1 MVHQRRKTLGG
12 KVEDVESNMQ
22 FFLHEVQVAGFP
34 VWVPDAKKLTPS
46 AVKAITSSMNMI
58 WNRCRCVLI
67 TQRSPSCQEQTNLHT
82 QINWK
87 CKHQPKYHKGFKN
100 FMTSVKII
108 STSFIVLIS
117 TFRPFIGTVPGIQGK
132 LINWINFSLGFQYK
146 YILLITTFPHVY
158 FWQHIGAVGAVNG

>member
-12 KVEDVESNMQ
+12 KAEDVESNMQ

-82 QINWK
+82 QIN
-87 CKHQPKYHKGFKN
+87 
-100 FMTSVKII
+100 
-108 STSFIVLIS
+108 
-117 TFRPFIGTVPGIQGK
+117 
-132 LINWINFSLGFQYK
+132 
-146 YILLITTFPHVY
+146 
-158 FWQHIGAVGAVNG
+158 